1 MSYKFQRGAATLSGS
16 ITAEDGLDAG
26 DSGVASA
33 GAITGGTTAN
43 FSGVVTA
50 GGLTVGNAVLIE
62 AELETIDD
70 VTAGTAAASKAVVLD
85 VSKNIATIGTIGCGA
100 ITSTGASS
108 FAGGITPAAADG
120 AALGSAAAEWS
131 DLYLADGGRI
141 NLGNDQDV
149 YIEHVADEGIKLQ
162 SVNAA
167 ADKPTKLLL
176 NFSSSTPADN
186 DQVGLIQM
194 DGYDDAGN
202 VQTWAKIQAVST
214 DVTNADEDSKLSFS
228 VATQGVVNAGLILES
243 AGVNGRV
250 DVTVGLGAASTVTIP
265 GNLTVNGTTTTIDTT
280 NLTVKDANIV
290 LAQGSAGN
298 ADDIGFT
305 FGTLSNVQT
314 LQTVDSDGTQK
325 LGSSLPLSASFF
337 YGDGANLTGITA
349 DTANTA
355 GGYSYNKYDATTSA
369 AHNPNGVSGFIVAS
383 GSDINNPLSAS
394 AITSIHLS
402 GAWEDGMVL
411 HIKAP
416 SNASSFNL
424 NINAS
429 GSDKIDGED
438 SIVLESD
445 YAAVTLLRCHST
457 RWSIV

>member
-1 MSYKFQRGAATLSGS
+1 MSYNIFNKNASFQGTAKGESGS
-16 ITAEDGLDAG
+16 VEYLVDTHTDQSIVGAKTFNGPLTSSTGLDFG
-26 DSGVASA
+26 
-33 GAITGGTTAN
+33 
-43 FSGVVTA
+43 
-50 GGLTVGNAVLIE
+50 
-62 AELETIDD
+62 
-70 VTAGTAAASKAVVLD
+70 
-85 VSKNIATIGTIGCGA
+85 
-100 ITSTGASS
+100 
-108 FAGGITPAAADG
+108 
-120 AALGSAAAEWS
+120 
-131 DLYLADGGRI
+131 
-141 NLGNDQDV
+141 
-149 YIEHVADEGIKLQ
+149 
-162 SVNAA
+162 
-167 ADKPTKLLL
+167 
-176 NFSSSTPADN
+176 
-186 DQVGLIQM
+186 
-194 DGYDDAGN
+194 
-202 VQTWAKIQAVST
+202 
-214 DVTNADEDSKLSFS
+214 
-228 VATQGVVNAGLILES
+228 AGLIS
-243 AGVNGRV
+243 
-250 DVTVGLGAASTVTIP
+250 
-265 GNLTVNGTTTTIDTT
+265 
-280 NLTVKDANIV
+280 
-290 LAQGSAGN
+290 GSGK
-298 ADDIGFT
+298 
-305 FGTLSNVQT
+305 V
-314 LQTVDSDGTQK
+314 
-325 LGSSLPLSASFF
+325 SASFF